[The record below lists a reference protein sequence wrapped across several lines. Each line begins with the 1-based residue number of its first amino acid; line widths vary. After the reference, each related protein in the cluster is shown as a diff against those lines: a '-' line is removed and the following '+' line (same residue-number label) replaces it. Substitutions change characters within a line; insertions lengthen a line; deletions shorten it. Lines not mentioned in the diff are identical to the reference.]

1 MSGMK
6 QTLLLMVVLLFTA
19 KVGAQSRKQAKE
31 YKIKSTTET
40 TTLFE
45 NGKEGVTYKSSYK
58 AFDKDGNVIEEVD
71 YNKDGSTRKRVR
83 TKYAGKEKSEEIVEN
98 NKSAKDNSEDP
109 KYSRTTWKHNGNGDK
124 VEETQYDQA
133 GNIIQRTT
141 FTYNSKGEKLMELTM
156 DASGK
161 IIRKEIYVY
170 NAKGL
175 KTEKKIYGP
184 NDTLIKVIKY
194 TYA

>member
-1 MSGMK
+1 MK
-6 QTLLLMVVLLFTA
+6 QILLFVLILLVATRTD
-19 KVGAQSRKQAKE
+19 AQSRKQAKE

-40 TTLFE
+40 TTIFE
-45 NGKEGVTYKSSYK
+45 NGKESATYKSSYK

-83 TKYAGKEKSEEIVEN
+83 SKYTGKEKSEEIVEN
-98 NKSAKDNSEDP
+98 NKSPKDNSEDP
-109 KYSRTTWKHNGNGDK
+109 KYSRTTWKHNSNGDK
-124 VEETQYDQA
+124 IEETQYDQT

-141 FTYNSKGEKLMELTM
+141 CTYNAKGEKLMELTM

-161 IIRKEIYVY
+161 IIRKELYVY

-184 NDTLIKVIKY
+184 NDTLLKVVTY